1 MRPGRL
7 PALDSTGSRSYRLQ
21 IRIKSFRNGLPKAV
35 RAFLKLILIL
45 CTLTLGVTAS
55 GVAVAHNGEHHP
67 RKMMSHTK
75 AEAQK
80 AHLTAIKIVKPAPHV
95 VVRAFV
101 ASPLADNDCFEGDC
115 LCHKDRLSGSCC
127 AAFMQPGD
135 PKHALPAFCFVEGVR
150 SLHQIRADVN
160 RLDVPIRP
168 PIRMV

>member
-1 MRPGRL
+1 M
-7 PALDSTGSRSYRLQ
+7 
-21 IRIKSFRNGLPKAV
+21 

-101 ASPLADNDCFEGDC
+101 APSLADNDCFEGDC

-127 AAFMQPGD
+127 AAFTLPGAL
-135 PKHALPAFCFVEGVR
+135 KHAPPALCFSEGF
-150 SLHQIRADVN
+150 SPSHQVRADVN